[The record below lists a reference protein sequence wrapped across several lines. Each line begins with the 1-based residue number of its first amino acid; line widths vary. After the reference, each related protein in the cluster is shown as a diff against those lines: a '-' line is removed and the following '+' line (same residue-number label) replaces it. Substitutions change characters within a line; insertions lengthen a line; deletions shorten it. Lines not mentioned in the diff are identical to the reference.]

1 MKKIILLV
9 FLLLV
14 AFSFCF
20 AQQITADSTIGKKT
34 TVDSTALKH
43 SPKKA
48 ALYSALLPG
57 LGQAYNKKYWKIPI
71 VYAIGGVM
79 GYFIIDNNKQYNR
92 YKSAYLTRLDGDETT
107 VDAFAGTYTDEDLR
121 LLKNYYRRNRDLS
134 YIVAGMV
141 YVLNIVDASVDAH
154 LFNFNVSDDLSLKI
168 SPAVSPVPQNY
179 FAAINLRLTINK

>member
-1 MKKIILLV
+1 MLKTI
-9 FLLLV
+9 FLFFLSV
-14 AFSFCF
+14 AFSVTSNG
-20 AQQITADSTIGKKT
+20 QQIADSSSKAIN
-34 TVDSTALKH
+34 DSTALKH

-71 VYAIGGVM
+71 VYAVGGLM
-79 GYFIIDNNKQYNR
+79 GYFIIDNNRQYKR
-92 YKSAYLTRLDGDETT
+92 YKNAYATRLDGDETT
-107 VDAFAGTYTDEDLR
+107 IDAFVDTYSDEDLR

-154 LFNFNVSDDLSLKI
+154 LFYFNVNDDLSLKI
-168 SPAVSPVPQNY
+168 SPAFNPHPQNY
-179 FAAINLRLTINK
+179 FAGVNLKMNFYKQ